1 MPVNACQALLDT
13 LARPS
18 AAQSL
23 DLGGWARLIALA
35 RSSNLL
41 GTLAER
47 LQRAGVQAP
56 PAPERHLQGARQL
69 AARQRLSVQWEAAQ
83 LQRALGG
90 LGQPVLLL
98 KGAAYVIGDYPA
110 SEGRLFGD
118 IDVLVPQAALG
129 DVELKLMLNTWVS
142 AKSEAYDQRYYR
154 EWMHEL
160 PPMVHLHRGTVIDVH
175 HTLLPPTGRHH
186 ADAAKLLARAR
197 PVPGLPALRLPA
209 PEDLVIHSLLHLV
222 HEGELH
228 HGLRDLCDVDR
239 LLRELPASQTDL
251 DFWSRFECAVL
262 EQGLAPPLL
271 LGLSLLH
278 REYATPLP
286 EALLRRLHEAAG
298 RAPPSWLLALYHR
311 AMHAVA
317 PQAQTALARAAAFAL
332 YVRAHALRMPPSLL
346 IRHLLT
352 KAWMGWRR
360 PAEPETTSET
370 L

>member
-1 MPVNACQALLDT
+1 MD
-13 LARPS
+13 LA
-18 AAQSL
+18 
-23 DLGGWARLIALA
+23 GWSRLIALA
-35 RSSNLL
+35 RACNLL

-83 LQRALGG
+83 LQRVLGG
-90 LGQPVLLL
+90 IRQPVMLL
-98 KGAAYVIGDYPA
+98 KGAAYVVGDYPA
-110 SEGRLFGD
+110 SEGRMFGD
-118 IDVLVPQAALG
+118 IDVLVPREALG
-129 DVELKLMLNTWVS
+129 DVELKLMLNAWVS
-142 AKSEAYDQRYYR
+142 VKTEAYDQRYYR

-160 PPMVHLHRGTVIDVH
+160 PPMSHLHRDTVIDVH

-186 ADAAKLLARAR
+186 ADASALLARSR
-197 PVPGLPALRLPA
+197 PAPGLPALRLPA

-239 LLRELPASQTDL
+239 LLRELPSREP
-251 DFWSRFECAVL
+251 DFWSRFERAAL
-262 EQGLAPPLL
+262 DQGLAAPLL
-271 LGLSLLH
+271 LGLSLLQ

-286 EALLRRLHEAAG
+286 ELMHRRLQAAAG
-298 RAPPSWLLALYHR
+298 GLPSAGLLAVYHR

-317 PQAQTALARAAAFAL
+317 PHAQNTATRMAAFVL
-332 YVRAHALRMPPSLL
+332 YVRAHALRMPAGLL
-346 IRHLLT
+346 IRHLAT

-360 PAEPETTSET
+360 RQEPAPV
-370 L
+370 